1 MTTRDDV
8 DERGDIAERDAVTR
22 ELERNYWYEV
32 ADEVPLPDP
41 SHSSQV
47 L

>member
-22 ELERNYWYEV
+22 EVERKYEV